1 MAERRHHLLIDLA
14 LEGYDQA
21 GQVCHRPP
29 GPLVEFGLMASRR
42 RVDANLFLLAME
54 AEGEPFLLLPAIFS
68 IPGDADAVGRQV
80 VLDPAGSLLDEL
92 EAFHSRFLEYLAI
105 SCPER
110 LLPGTP
116 ANPYQAAG
124 IQDHQPDAGAIRQT
138 LRIDGFLSGQFTSS
152 PDLQPRQK
160 LARSR
165 CLVFW
170 PRRPRQQ
177 PYRW

>member
-1 MAERRHHLLIDLA
+1 
-14 LEGYDQA
+14 
-21 GQVCHRPP
+21 
-29 GPLVEFGLMASRR
+29 MASRR

-54 AEGEPFLLLPAIFS
+54 AEGEPFLLLPAIFP
-68 IPGDADAVGRQV
+68 IPGDADAVGRKV

-110 LLPGTP
+110 LLPGIYAALRHLPQLRPVASFAVRLRDTS
-116 ANPYQAAG
+116 ANPYQAVG

-138 LRIDGFLSGQFTSS
+138 FRIDGFLSGQFTSS

-165 CLVFW
+165 CLASW
-170 PRRPRQQ
+170 PRQPRQQ